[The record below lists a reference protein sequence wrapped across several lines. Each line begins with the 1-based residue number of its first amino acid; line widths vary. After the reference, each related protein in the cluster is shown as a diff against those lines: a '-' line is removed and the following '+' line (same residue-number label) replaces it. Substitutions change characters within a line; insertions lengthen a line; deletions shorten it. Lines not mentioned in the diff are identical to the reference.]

1 MTTFLPTSSACHL
14 LQLPPTEKDDRL
26 NLNVRTGSASILHN
40 SMVFT
45 FGGLTVGL
53 DLDTD
58 VNAKHISQTFLSKLG
73 PNKSKKIRK
82 YLSGE
87 LFYLDLLSKS
97 WSRVSLPESAPRPKP
112 RLFHEMAK
120 GNNCVYIFG
129 GLVFPEDGDE
139 STDEKAS
146 RLVPCNDLWQFDLR
160 SKSWSMLHEGIGFN
174 SGHSIPPPRYCHKM
188 TLINSLHFAKKKDH
202 CGLVIAGGQDADSN
216 PLYDNYAFDLVEKKY
231 VDAGNPIFFSA
242 SSGDKQKDASS
253 GLSQFESVSKDKTV
267 NVNYLNSVIVNFSEE
282 VEHHHHHLHHHNHGH
297 SHERRESENHGPI
310 VQDISTAEEES
321 IILYSPTSSSQK
333 DPSVNPLLSFRIGK
347 KICRGKVMPLHKKK
361 SVGASVSEQR
371 ANILRQTIPH
381 NLRFPTGGLFGQ
393 NLVIVGFLPDD
404 LDISIFIYN
413 KPTGKWSRL
422 NIFCHHDYGS
432 HRFWGGFAWTSHH
445 KVVLLGNYVTS
456 RTTSSVRYFSSM
468 ITVSLPVTNIL
479 ASFEL
484 AGSHFH
490 GPDGKKYLTNE
501 TSSAEEFASA
511 SSSAEDTSSLSELD
525 EEDIPDFNPARKFS
539 TMSSKSDRAPANN
552 MSFNEY
558 VHYAAPKVSYTK
570 IRSVFPPAAI
580 TLGRSAFDRYG
591 DLMSDLEL
599 ISTSGDRIPVSMAV
613 LRERWG
619 KYFIDLLAKA
629 YVGAVDKF
637 EFDQLQ
643 SESSQK
649 LRASRSSGGSSDSK
663 STRHGTSSEDIS
675 SSEPLA
681 DRQEK
686 TFHVSIPSVKP
697 SQKEP
702 PQFRLPFQDAPT
714 TANLTSKELGSI
726 DPHKKVADRKA
737 SVSSFSSA
745 NSLLTS
751 QLQDIPPQ
759 LPMPN
764 EPLPAVP
771 ATPTTFKPGSRKNS
785 TDATSPRASL
795 LHTLT
800 VLRSIPSHGGKSPRA
815 SPFASPRGSVSASSD
830 PPITEVAV
838 PVMSKT
844 TSLNKPQD
852 EPVRSPLDS
861 LEIQSDRRASSS
873 TRTSSNSDSSS
884 KKASLSTLNAET
896 PATARSLHEDD
907 FDARSAHEP
916 YHHALLDFDSNDAE
930 SFKMEPSLIPRKLYI
945 PFCTS
950 SLKAFA
956 EYMYTGQVG
965 NKWTLRPCLLDC
977 MLIARYFKVPLLYDL
992 ISEVLY
998 GIIGRKEAHI
1008 IKEGKRLKR
1017 KYLDCFADLGRSVD
1031 TNLRLPIDEYEGF
1044 MDTVDDGYLDIAL
1057 LRKSS
1062 SLHKASVSSQ
1072 GSKKKTTSTPASIP
1086 EEKTSFNDGDYFQS
1100 RTKRL
1105 NSEEPKSP
1113 KSGSLA
1119 AGDIHHG
1126 EESRSEQEDEDDFYQ
1141 SDIHFLDFNE
1151 SKSFGLNPRSKSVFD
1166 RSAYDSVTYMTNEAE
1181 EEEKEKSLMTT
1192 LEVLVSPES
1201 PPPSDY
1207 VIDLIHEISSIC
1219 TDVKLMLRSLNV
1231 KHMSRALKQ
1240 TEEDYYKL
1248 ERVARQAHANDDDN
1262 QSQVTMTQ
1270 RGSTSERPSVTT
1282 LRPGSGSGGAI
1293 PFKRSPTVDLSDSGS
1308 PHPQPSTMR
1317 SSTSLNT
1324 TTSAFKFTPLKSTN
1338 TGGRT
1343 NSKSSLEDNK
1353 DLDRRIA
1360 QIIKQEEKTKQKAAK
1375 EEKQRVAKEEKRA
1388 AKEAK
1393 QKTVEK
1399 EAIKSDKEDKSDS
1412 LSQQSSKHTSTALE
1426 RNNTE
1431 PGFFTPRHEEGDA
1444 SSIFSKPSIASKD
1457 KKPGIMSRIGHK
1469 LRHPEQPKQTTD
1481 SGDSDVRSITTT
1493 KSSSSQTSNTSKK
1506 SARRTGLFGLRKR
1519 N

>member
-1 MTTFLPTSSACHL
+1 MTTFLPTSSACHS

-26 NLNVRTGSASILHN
+26 NLNVRTGSALILHN
-40 SMVFT
+40 SLVFT

-53 DLDTD
+53 DLADKID
-58 VNAKHISQTFLSKLG
+58 AKHILNTFLLKLG
-73 PNKSKKIRK
+73 PNKLKKIRK

-87 LFYLDLLSKS
+87 LFYLDLLSKT
-97 WSRVSLPESAPRPKP
+97 WLRVLLPEQALRPKP

-120 GNNCVYIFG
+120 GNNCIYIFG
-129 GLVFPEDGDE
+129 GLVFPDDGDE
-139 STDEKAS
+139 LTDEMAS

-160 SKSWSMLHEGIGFN
+160 SKSWSRLHDGLEVSEGV
-174 SGHSIPPPRYCHKM
+174 PLPRYCHKM
-188 TLINSLHFAKKKDH
+188 TLINTLHFARKKDH
-202 CGLVIAGGQDADSN
+202 CGLIIAGGQGADSR
-216 PLYDNYAFDLVEKKY
+216 PLYDNFAYDLVEKKY
-231 VDAGNPIFFSA
+231 VDAGNPLFFSA
-242 SSGDKQKDASS
+242 SSGDKQKDQDS
-253 GLSQFESVSKDKTV
+253 GLLQFDSVSKDKNV

-282 VEHHHHHLHHHNHGH
+282 VEHHHHHLHRHTHGH
-297 SHERRESENHGPI
+297 SERRESKNHGPI

-321 IILYSPTSSSQK
+321 IILYSPTTESL
-333 DPSVNPLLSFRIGK
+333 DNPDVNPLLSFRIGK
-347 KICRGKVMPLHKKK
+347 RICRGKVMPLHNKRNNE
-361 SVGASVSEQR
+361 SSFSEQK
-371 ANILRQTIPH
+371 ANILRRTVPH
-381 NLRFPTGGLFGQ
+381 NLSFPTGGLFGQ
-393 NLVIVGFLPDD
+393 NLVIVGFLPND

-479 ASFEL
+479 ASFEM

-490 GPDGKKYLTNE
+490 GPDGKKYLTME

-525 EEDIPDFNPARKFS
+525 DDDIPDFNPARKFS
-539 TMSSKSDRAPANN
+539 TMSSKSDSKAPGNN
-552 MSFNEY
+552 RSFNEY
-558 VHYAAPKVSYTK
+558 VHYAAPKVNYTK

-591 DLMSDLEL
+591 DMMSDLEL
-599 ISTSGDRIPVSMAV
+599 ISTSGDRIPISMTV

-643 SESSQK
+643 SETSQK
-649 LRASRSSGGSSDSK
+649 LRASRSSGGSLESR
-663 STRHGTSSEDIS
+663 STRHGASSDDVS
-675 SSEPLA
+675 SNEPLA
-681 DRQEK
+681 DRPEK

-702 PQFRLPFQDAPT
+702 PQFRLPFQEASST
-714 TANLTSKELGSI
+714 TSLGSKDTGSI
-726 DPHKKVADRKA
+726 DPHKKVAERKA
-737 SVSSFSSA
+737 SVSSYSST
-745 NSLLTS
+745 NSLLAS

-800 VLRSIPSHGGKSPRA
+800 VLRNIPSHGGKSPRA
-815 SPFASPRGSVSASSD
+815 SPFASPRGSVSASLDQQVTEISV
-830 PPITEVAV
+830 PI
-838 PVMSKT
+838 MSKT
-844 TSLNKPQD
+844 TSLNKVQD
-852 EPVRSPLDS
+852 DTLRMP
-861 LEIQSDRRASSS
+861 SDTIDFSSERRTSSS
-873 TRTSSNSDSSS
+873 TRTSSNSDSLM
-884 KKASLSTLNAET
+884 KKNSLATLTAET
-896 PATARSLHEDD
+896 PATARSLHEETLEDED
-907 FDARSAHEP
+907 TERHH
-916 YHHALLDFDSNDAE
+916 HHALLDFDNNDAE

-1008 IKEGKRLKR
+1008 IKEGKRLKK
-1017 KYLDCFADLGRSVD
+1017 KYFECFQDLGRHVD
-1031 TNLRLPIDEYEGF
+1031 LNLRLPIDEYEGF

-1072 GSKKKTTSTPASIP
+1072 GSKKRNTSTPASIP
-1086 EEKTSFNDGDYFQS
+1086 EEKTNFNDGDYFQS
-1100 RTKRL
+1100 RSRRL
-1105 NSEEPKSP
+1105 GSEEPKSP
-1113 KSGSLA
+1113 KSGQL
-1119 AGDIHHG
+1119 
-1126 EESRSEQEDEDDFYQ
+1126 EPSEVTQVEDSKSEGDEDDDIYQ
-1141 SDIHFLDFNE
+1141 SDIHFLDFSDDRN
-1151 SKSFGLNPRSKSVFD
+1151 FGVNPRSKSVFD
-1166 RSAYDSVTYMTNEAE
+1166 RLAYDSVTYLTTEGDD
-1181 EEEKEKSLMTT
+1181 EEKEKSLLTT
-1192 LEVLVSPES
+1192 LEVLVSPDS

-1207 VIDLIHEISSIC
+1207 VIDLIHGIASVC
-1219 TDVKLMLRSLNV
+1219 TDVKLMLRALNV
-1231 KHMSRALKQ
+1231 KHMSKALKQ
-1240 TEEDYYKL
+1240 TEQDYEKL
-1248 ERVARQAHANDDDN
+1248 ARLARQAQAPEDDT
-1262 QSQVTMTQ
+1262 QLQLTVSQP
-1270 RGSTSERPSVTT
+1270 GSGRPSVAT
-1282 LRPGSGSGGAI
+1282 LRPASGSGNVT
-1293 PFKRSPTVDLSDSGS
+1293 PFKRTPTAELSELGPSNTQ
-1308 PHPQPSTMR
+1308 PQSMR

-1324 TTSAFKFTPLKSTN
+1324 TTSAFKFTPLKSST

-1343 NSKSSLEDNK
+1343 NSKSLLEDNK
-1353 DLDRRIA
+1353 DLDKRIA
-1360 QIIKQEEKTKQKAAK
+1360 QIIRQEEKTKLKAAK
-1375 EEKQRVAKEEKRA
+1375 EEKQRAAKEGKRA

-1393 QKTVEK
+1393 RAEREKVEK
-1399 EAIKSDKEDKSDS
+1399 KEPEL
-1412 LSQQSSKHTSTALE
+1412 LSQLTLKHTATPLE
-1426 RNNTE
+1426 RNSTE
-1431 PGFFTPRHEEGDA
+1431 PQNFYSSRTRDDDA
-1444 SSIFSKPSIASKD
+1444 ASQYSKPSIASTTKE
-1457 KKPGIMSRIGHK
+1457 KKSGIMLRIGHK
-1469 LRHPEQPKQTTD
+1469 FRHPEPLKQAD
-1481 SGDSDVRSITTT
+1481 SNDSDVRSISTTR
-1493 KSSSSQTSNTSKK
+1493 SSSSQTSSSSKK
-1506 SARRTGLFGLRKR
+1506 SSRRTGFFGLRKR